1 MRKNTSPLPEILLD
15 VLLVLF
21 EAPRG
26 SGDLAD
32 AVGLLQGR
40 DVPLATFYRR
50 LQRAVGDGWVTF
62 QEPSEDLPA
71 GPGRPERVYRLTE
84 AGETMLR
91 QGMETQRRRVARAT
105 AAGLLMEPR

>member
-1 MRKNTSPLPEILLD
+1 MLLD

-21 EAPRG
+21 EAPHG

-32 AVGLLQGR
+32 AVGHLRGR

-62 QEPSEDLPA
+62 EEPPEDRVA
-71 GPGRPERVYRLTE
+71 GPGRPERVYRLTD
-84 AGETMLR
+84 AGKKVLR
-91 QGMETQRRRVARAT
+91 EGMETQQKRVTRAT